1 MYRYVVFLIA
11 MLLLG
16 ACSSDKDKDKNDN
29 PRNGNPTPGDT
40 APEFTL
46 PTSDGETVT
55 LSDYEEP
62 VLLFFHMAEG

>member
-1 MYRYVVFLIA
+1 MYRYVVLLIA

-16 ACSSDKDKDKNDN
+16 ACSSDKDENEYF
-29 PRNGNPTPGDT
+29 RSGNPTPGDT
-40 APEFTL
+40 APDFTL

-55 LSDYEEP
+55 LSDYKEP

>member
-16 ACSSDKDKDKNDN
+16 ACSSDKNKDKDKNDN
-29 PRNGNPTPGDT
+29 PRGDT
-40 APEFTL
+40 APDFTL